1 MKSHAERHD
10 EAFEA
15 EARPTDPVALCAAP
29 HPDHAA
35 LLGALQ
41 AVRGAAVTALVRRLA
56 WHRVDGIAWRTLAAM
71 PPEGIDPWLR
81 ATLRRAHQQRAAATL
96 AQGLALAEILEALG
110 HAAVP
115 VAVLRGMRAVEWI
128 YKDAG
133 TRSFEDHDLL
143 IRPADEAAADE
154 ALRRLGFER
163 LAQALYRRG
172 GVDVDLHVDPI
183 GARRRPSR
191 ARLFPVDT
199 DALFRR
205 ARPGWVSGGPAL
217 LLADEDDILLM
228 ALHLVKHSFDRLA
241 RTADLA
247 HFAAGEGRH
256 FSWERLAERARSIGA
271 HRLVALAFGA
281 AETLGVRTPPAIA
294 FDRGPGPL
302 ETLLLDRVRDLRPL
316 PYGGEILMA
325 LQAKRLRDRLLFF
338 WDALLPH
345 GEARHGRIA
354 AADLPGRAVVLLDG
368 AARRRADRREAS

>member
-1 MKSHAERHD
+1 MRSHAELPD
-10 EAFEA
+10 DAFEA
-15 EARPTDPVALCAAP
+15 EAHPTDPVALLASPAP
-29 HPDHAA
+29 DRARLLEA
-35 LLGALQ
+35 LD
-41 AVRGAAVTALVRRLA
+41 AVRGPAITVLVRRLA

-71 PPEGIDPWLR
+71 PPEGVDPWLR

-96 AQGLALAEILEALG
+96 AQGLALAEILEALA

-133 TRSFEDHDLL
+133 TRAFEDHDLL
-143 IRPADEAAADE
+143 IRPADESAATE

-163 LAQALYRRG
+163 LAPALYRRG

-191 ARLFPVDT
+191 GRLFPVDT
-199 DALFRR
+199 EALFKR

-217 LLADEDDILLM
+217 LLADEDDVLLM
-228 ALHLVKHSFDRLA
+228 ALHLVKHSFDRLV

-247 HFAAGEGRH
+247 HLAAGEGRH
-256 FSWERLAERARSIGA
+256 FGWEALAERARSIGA

-281 AETLGVRTPPAIA
+281 AASLGVPAPPALA
-294 FDRGPGPL
+294 FERGPGPL
-302 ETLLLDRVRDLRPL
+302 ESLLLDRVRALRPL

-325 LQAKRLRDRLLFF
+325 LQAKRLGDRLLFL
-338 WDALLPH
+338 WDALLPR
-345 GEARHGRIA
+345 GEAQRGRFGP
-354 AADLPGRAVVLLDG
+354 ADLPRRAAVLLDG
-368 AARRRADRREAS
+368 AARRRSDRREAS